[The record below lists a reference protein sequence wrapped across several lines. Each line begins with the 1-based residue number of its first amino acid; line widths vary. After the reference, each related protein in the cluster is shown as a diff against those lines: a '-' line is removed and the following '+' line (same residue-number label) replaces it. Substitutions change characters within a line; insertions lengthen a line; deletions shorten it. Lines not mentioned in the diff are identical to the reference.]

1 MAETK
6 TKPKRKMNA
15 YMTALQKA
23 RKSKAPSFEYNGK
36 TYKQGKT
43 KTGLIIYKKKWDLI
57 TYN

>member
-1 MAETK
+1 MAESK

-43 KTGLIIYKKKWDLI
+43 KTGLIIYKKK
-57 TYN
+57 